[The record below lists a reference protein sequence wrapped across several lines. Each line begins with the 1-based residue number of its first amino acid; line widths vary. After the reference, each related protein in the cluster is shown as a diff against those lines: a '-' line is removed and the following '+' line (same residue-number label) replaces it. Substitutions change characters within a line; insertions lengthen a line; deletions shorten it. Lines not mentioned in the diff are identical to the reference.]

1 MQLTASHHITLS
13 IGDVRTAFLQG
24 DSGESER
31 NVYGD
36 LPPDAKE
43 SFGVSPDEILK
54 LEGSVYGLRTAPKAW
69 FARVVADLTKLGA
82 RQHPFDQCVFM
93 FYLENQEN

>member
-1 MQLTASHHITLS
+1 M
-13 IGDVRTAFLQG
+13 GDVKTAFLQG

-36 LPPDAKE
+36 LPPDARE
-43 SFGVSPDEILK
+43 LFGVSPDEIIK

-82 RQHPFDQCVFM
+82 KQHPLDHCVCSCSM
-93 FYLENQEN
+93 QSQEI